1 MAATAKPNR
10 FAAVAAQRSGP
21 TPTPGST
28 NEAKRKYTVLLT
40 ERQAVDLDGDIT
52 QLRRR
57 LGKRVDKSV
66 VIRELVALL
75 HEDPAL
81 FEHVVTRIG

>member
-1 MAATAKPNR
+1 
-10 FAAVAAQRSGP
+10 
-21 TPTPGST
+21 
-28 NEAKRKYTVLLT
+28 
-40 ERQAVDLDGDIT
+40 VDLDGDIT

-81 FEHVVTRIG
+81 FEQVVTRIG